1 MQEQKSKVLVAKDSD
16 IYLIDDEGNSQLQV
30 VDPRYMSVTITVMLC
45 WNIVAV
51 ICIVFIETGRKPR
64 SFVVY

>member
-30 VDPRYMSVTITVMLC
+30 VGPRYMSVTIMLC
-45 WNIVAV
+45 WNVVAV
-51 ICIVFIETGRKPR
+51 VAL
-64 SFVVY
+64 SL